1 MDAASGLN
9 GERLLANSSEFTNW
23 LHPSISGSSAYEAVV
38 FPAPLHPDMTY
49 SCGMAINF
57 TVSVFQTS
65 CFRRPVSDT
74 SFQALVA
81 DNIRRYGEFPVPA
94 IARGGFLVTGGCSGV
109 ASMPPCPLH
118 RPNLVHGGN
127 SGVGVSVKM
136 SWLALPGVHVKTFS
150 AHVVAVFRLV
160 VRRKR
165 FSAHERTEKW
175 A

>member
-1 MDAASGLN
+1 MSLPAWMDAASGLN

-57 TVSVFQTS
+57 TVSVFQAL
-65 CFRRPVSDT
+65 VSDT

-94 IARGGFLVTGGCSGV
+94 IARGGFLAAGGCSGV
-109 ASMPPCPLH
+109 AW
-118 RPNLVHGGN
+118 G
-127 SGVGVSVKM
+127 
-136 SWLALPGVHVKTFS
+136 GVHAS
-150 AHVVAVFRLV
+150 MSPPPPGLGS
-160 VRRKR
+160 RREFWGWR
-165 FSAHERTEKW
+165 ER
-175 A
+175 

>member
-1 MDAASGLN
+1 MSLPAWMDAASGLN

-57 TVSVFQTS
+57 TVSVFQALVSGVLFQSS
-65 CFRRPVSDT
+65 CFSRPVSDT

-94 IARGGFLVTGGCSGV
+94 IARGGFLVAGGCSVVGV
-109 ASMPPCPLH
+109 HASMSPPP
-118 RPNLVHGGN
+118 
-127 SGVGVSVKM
+127 
-136 SWLALPGVHVKTFS
+136 PGLGLRRE
-150 AHVVAVFRLV
+150 FRGWC
-160 VRRKR
+160 
-165 FSAHERTEKW
+165 EG
-175 A
+175 